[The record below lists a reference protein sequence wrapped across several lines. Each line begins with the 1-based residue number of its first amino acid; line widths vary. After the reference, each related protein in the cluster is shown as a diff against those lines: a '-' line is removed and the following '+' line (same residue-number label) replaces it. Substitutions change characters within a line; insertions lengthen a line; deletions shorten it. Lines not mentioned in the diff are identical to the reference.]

1 MQLEIM
7 IPRQVRQIKTI
18 IIWCHLH
25 VKSEKWPN
33 EMIHETETNLQAQRT
48 DLWLPKGRRDER
60 GLGSEFGTRPA
71 EANYYLYNG

>member
-1 MQLEIM
+1 
-7 IPRQVRQIKTI
+7 
-18 IIWCHLH
+18 
-25 VKSEKWPN
+25 
-33 EMIHETETNLQAQRT
+33 MIHETETNLQAQRT